1 MKHKT
6 IFIGILVLVILIFSN
21 CARKGDFP
29 ILKGPYLGQE
39 PPGMTPELFAPGI
52 VCTDETQ
59 GCSVFLEDGR
69 IFMYNVFREDES
81 FLYELEMVVEHWTK
95 PRLSS
100 LTSDYYDGDFT
111 LSPDGKTLFFSS
123 RRPLK
128 LDGTEREYSDIWMV
142 NRTETGWGQPSPLGA
157 PINTEHHDA
166 YPTLEKDGTLYF
178 FARDRGG
185 YGKSDIF
192 CSRLVEGA
200 YQEPENLGPAINS
213 DEHEWDPWIAPDGS
227 FLIFCSTKPG
237 GYGGDDIYVSF
248 REMDGSWCNAINMG
262 RRVNSAKSENRP
274 YVTWDSK
281 YFFFASNRSGNGNIY
296 WVDAKIIEK
305 LKPEELNPCKARDL

>member
-1 MKHKT
+1 MKPKA
-6 IFIGILVLVILIFSN
+6 IFIGILLSIIFVFSSHTQQ
-21 CARKGDFP
+21 GDFP
-29 ILKGPYLGQE
+29 VLKGPYLGQE
-39 PPGMTPELFAPGI
+39 PPGITPEIFAPGI

-59 GCSVFLEDGR
+59 GCSVFLEGGR

-81 FLYELEMVVEHWTK
+81 FLYELEMVSEHWTK

-128 LDGTEREYSDIWMV
+128 LDGTERKYSNIWLV
-142 NRTETGWGQPSPLGA
+142 KRTETGWGQPSPLGA
-157 PINTEHHDA
+157 PINTEHHEA
-166 YPTLEKDGTLYF
+166 YPTLEKDGMFYF

-192 CSRLVEGA
+192 CSRLAEGV
-200 YQEPENLGPAINS
+200 YKEPKNLGPAINS

-227 FLIFCSTKPG
+227 FLVFCSTKSG

-248 REMDGSWCNAINMG
+248 RERDGSWCNAINMG
-262 RRVNSAKSENRP
+262 SRINSAKSENRP
-274 YVTWDSK
+274 YVTTDEK
-281 YFFFASNRSGNGNIY
+281 YFFYTSNKRGNRDIY
-296 WVDAKIIEK
+296 WVDAKIIEE
-305 LKPEELNPCKARDL
+305 LKPKELK